1 MAFENIEELP
11 CWVHLG
17 VAKGASSALQQYYF
31 SVHPELLS
39 LGLGGYGNSI
49 SWSSNAL
56 QMAMEVDLRCTASH
70 LYNASDVERV
80 FRQEVEKLGN
90 SSHKRVGFSYENLSC
105 TLGHDVSLVE
115 KATRL
120 RTLLGA
126 NTKILY
132 VVREQ
137 KEYLRSL
144 YKELLLWGLNVRY
157 AEFVERLVYTNFQ
170 GIISDLQYAEILNV
184 YQELFGNSNVMV
196 VSFERVIQNTEE
208 ALQGISR
215 FLDVSDCIHSLPKVH
230 KGLTNVQA
238 QWLLERN
245 QSHIH
250 DFGRDR
256 FAIWHGQRLDEYSR
270 QHWDNWVPR
279 EIVDNRTQGIESAR
293 LAREITIGDPIS
305 FELNPE
311 LEHRLRFCF
320 AQSNR
325 RLRSDYGIDLQSR
338 ER

>member
-1 MAFENIEELP
+1 MAFENIKELP

-17 VAKGASSALQQYYF
+17 VAKGASSALQQHYF

-56 QMAMEVDLRCTASH
+56 QMAMEVGLRCTASH
-70 LYNASDVERV
+70 LYNDSEVERV
-80 FRQEVEKLGN
+80 FRQEVARLGN
-90 SSHKRVGFSYENLSC
+90 IGHKRVGFSYENLSC

-120 RTLLGA
+120 RVLLGV
-126 NTKILY
+126 NTKIIY

-137 KEYLRSL
+137 KVFLRSL

-157 AEFVERLVYTNFQ
+157 AEFIERLVYTNFQ
-170 GIISDLQYAEILNV
+170 GIISDLQYAEILHV
-184 YQELFGNSNVMV
+184 YQELFGHSNVLA
-196 VSFERVIQNTEE
+196 VSFGQVIHNTEDT
-208 ALQGISR
+208 LQQISR
-215 FLDVSDCIHSLPKVH
+215 FLGVSDCIHSLPKVH
-230 KGLTNVQA
+230 KGLTNIQA
-238 QWLLERN
+238 QWLLDRN

-256 FAIWHGQRLDEYSR
+256 FAIWHGQRLNEYSR
-270 QHWDNWVPR
+270 QRWDGWVPR

-293 LAREITIGDPIS
+293 LARQITVGEPIS
-305 FELNPE
+305 FELNLD
-311 LEHRLRFCF
+311 LE
-320 AQSNR
+320 R
-325 RLRSDYGIDLQSR
+325 RLQDCFTESNQRLHTEHAIDLLSQVL
-338 ER
+338 